1 MRIMFDGDD
10 PQFETS
16 PLNGEY
22 TKDGVTVRLEIYRL
36 PRWSKGWAL
45 EVIHH
50 EGGSTIWDGTF
61 ASDRDAY
68 REFRMT
74 LATEGIS
81 AFLNDSPGRKH

>member
-1 MRIMFDGDD
+1 MSDGDD
-10 PQFETS
+10 PQLEAS

-22 TKDGVTVRLEIYRL
+22 TKDGVTLRLEIYRL

-68 REFRMT
+68 REFRMI
-74 LATEGIS
+74 LKTEGIG
-81 AFLNDSPGRKH
+81 AFLDDSLSQRH

>member
-1 MRIMFDGDD
+1 MFGGDD
-10 PQFETS
+10 SRLETS

-36 PRWSKGWAL
+36 PRWSSGWAL

-50 EGGSTIWDGTF
+50 EGGSTIWDVTF

-68 REFRMT
+68 REFRMILET
-74 LATEGIS
+74 KGIS
-81 AFLNDSPGRKH
+81 AFRNDSRGRRH

>member
-1 MRIMFDGDD
+1 MSGSDD
-10 PQFETS
+10 RRLETS

-45 EVIHH
+45 EVINR
-50 EGGSTIWDGTF
+50 EGGATIWDGTF

-68 REFRMT
+68 REFRAI
-74 LATEGIS
+74 LATEGIR
-81 AFLNDSPGRKH
+81 AFLGNSTGGIAQR

>member
-1 MRIMFDGDD
+1 MFERDD
-10 PQFETS
+10 PQLENS

-22 TKDGVTVRLEIYRL
+22 TRDGVTLRLEIYRL
-36 PRWSKGWAL
+36 PRWSNGWAL

-68 REFRMT
+68 REFRTT
-74 LATEGIS
+74 LETKGIS
-81 AFLNDSPGRKH
+81 AFLSDSPGRRH